1 MFRQCP
7 LTFGFLEGGGKE
19 ASVLG
24 VVQRNLAVTLE
35 AELDHVVEQAND
47 RGCRPRA
54 VDKGDGALAGVL
66 HWESAVGGS
75 TYKFKLK
82 LCSTEPYAVVK
93 SVSVWQSMG
102 GTKDNAFRNAR
113 GR

>member
-54 VDKGDGALAGVL
+54 VDNGVVALARVVGWENSAGESGVQVQAEAVLNRAL
-66 HWESAVGGS
+66 HDSQECQRVA
-75 TYKFKLK
+75 
-82 LCSTEPYAVVK
+82 EH
-93 SVSVWQSMG
+93 
-102 GTKDNAFRNAR
+102 